1 MTMLKPWREL
11 VSPHSDVLR
20 GTFLQSEF
28 AADISRVYSRTAT
41 EEYQNPTLFFQRT
54 FITEG
59 MKQLLHSV
67 LQRLSGQGGD
77 PVIQLQTAFGGGKTH
92 TLLAVYHLAT
102 AQCTASEMPGVPALL
117 DAAGLTELPRARMA
131 VIDGIRMS
139 PNQPLRHEDCDVR
152 TLWGELAWQL
162 GGREGFALVADSD
175 RAGTSPGKDILE
187 ELLRRAAPCVV
198 LMDEVVAYLR
208 QFSETPLTG
217 GTFASNLSFMQAL
230 TEAMKGIPNAVLL
243 ASLPESKTET
253 GDMNGQRALEALSHT
268 FGRVQALWKPVGAEE
283 AFEVVRR
290 RLFAEVQDQGQADAV
305 CRAFADFYV
314 ENAAYFPQETQESHY
329 AARLRAAYP
338 IHPEVF
344 DRLYEDWSTLDHFQ
358 RTRGVLKFMAKVIHR
373 LWKDN
378 NSDPLIMPGS
388 LPLYDTGTRADIIY
402 YLPPGWDPVV
412 DKDIDGET
420 AQPAQ
425 LDVDNPRFGNV
436 QSCRRVAR
444 TIFLGSAP
452 SGTLSSG
459 NLYRGIDEKRILLGS
474 ALPSAPLAVFRDS
487 LLRLQDK
494 LYYLNVAND
503 KFWFNVRPNLR
514 REMEDRKGR
523 YDLEQTLPFMR
534 DALRRALRKGMFAA
548 VHIFAPGSD
557 IADDE
562 QLRLVVLPPQ
572 DAYSKTVGNN
582 ALTAAQT
589 ILEKRGDVPR
599 QNRNRLIFL
608 APEYDAIP
616 RLVDLIKSCLA
627 WQSIIKDSTEERL
640 VLDTLQI
647 KNARKNAESALQIA
661 GCAVMEAF
669 RWLLVPYCGKSNLGD
684 ILWEKLALPS
694 GTTNLMEEIE
704 RQLRD
709 NELVIESWAPVHL
722 HTELKN
728 WFWTNGDTKKKALE
742 VWQAFC
748 NYLYLPR
755 LSSRGVFVQ
764 TINAG
769 SGSRDFFGLAQ
780 AMKEDSFLGF
790 SFGKACLVTLDAS
803 LLLISPEKA
812 INHELR
818 EPPEIKGL
826 DKPEPVLP
834 PPGGKD
840 TNGKGPDKTPGG
852 DGSKKTEPLRR
863 FVGSVSIDPMAAK
876 MQTQDII
883 NEVISCLFQH
893 PGSKVQLTLEI
904 TAETDA
910 QGGFNDATLRAVREN
925 SRTLHFKFAEFE

>member
-1 MTMLKPWREL
+1 M
-11 VSPHSDVLR
+11 
-20 GTFLQSEF
+20 
-28 AADISRVYSRTAT
+28 
-41 EEYQNPTLFFQRT
+41 
-54 FITEG
+54 
-59 MKQLLHSV
+59 
-67 LQRLSGQGGD
+67 
-77 PVIQLQTAFGGGKTH
+77 
-92 TLLAVYHLAT
+92 
-102 AQCTASEMPGVPALL
+102 
-117 DAAGLTELPRARMA
+117 
-131 VIDGIRMS
+131 
-139 PNQPLRHEDCDVR
+139 
-152 TLWGELAWQL
+152 
-162 GGREGFALVADSD
+162 
-175 RAGTSPGKDILE
+175 
-187 ELLRRAAPCVV
+187 
-198 LMDEVVAYLR
+198 
-208 QFSETPLTG
+208 
-217 GTFASNLSFMQAL
+217 
-230 TEAMKGIPNAVLL
+230 
-243 ASLPESKTET
+243 
-253 GDMNGQRALEALSHT
+253 
-268 FGRVQALWKPVGAEE
+268 
-283 AFEVVRR
+283 
-290 RLFAEVQDQGQADAV
+290 
-305 CRAFADFYV
+305 
-314 ENAAYFPQETQESHY
+314 
-329 AARLRAAYP
+329 
-338 IHPEVF
+338 
-344 DRLYEDWSTLDHFQ
+344 
-358 RTRGVLKFMAKVIHR
+358 
-373 LWKDN
+373 
-378 NSDPLIMPGS
+378 
-388 LPLYDTGTRADIIY
+388 
-402 YLPPGWDPVV
+402 
-412 DKDIDGET
+412 
-420 AQPAQ
+420 
-425 LDVDNPRFGNV
+425 

-534 DALRRALRKGMFAA
+534 DTLRRALRKGMFAA

-582 ALTAAQT
+582 ALTAAQA

-616 RLVDLIKSCLA
+616 RLVELIKSCLA

-728 WFWTNGDTKKKALE
+728 WFWTNGDTEKKALE

-840 TNGKGPDKTPGG
+840 TNGKGPDKTPGE